1 MCIFSRDRNVVYGEM
16 LSVFFF
22 KGCVWSLLRSIESF
36 CLQRLSNNQR
46 IIIKSKEEGKDQE
59 SIQSSAMYI

>member
-16 LSVFFF
+16 LSVFF